1 VRCGGYIHIVL
12 LLICLALIL
21 CFFFNFQNA
30 VKSCKQVSRNISEM
44 SKELEAIG
52 QVTNMGELPGK
63 LQEIEEA
70 KVEVENKLLERV
82 SKFGCS
88 VNSV

>member
-1 VRCGGYIHIVL
+1 MWQGLYADCSASHL
-12 LLICLALIL
+12 FSFNALI
-21 CFFFNFQNA
+21 FYFQNA

-52 QVTNMGELPGK
+52 QVTNVGDLPGK
-63 LQEIEEA
+63 LQEVEEA
-70 KVEVENKLLERV
+70 KVEVENQLLERV

-88 VNSV
+88 GHLL

>member
-1 VRCGGYIHIVL
+1 MWWGLYSYCSASHL
-12 LLICLALIL
+12 
-21 CFFFNFQNA
+21 FNFNPSIFYFQIA
-30 VKSCKQVSRNISEM
+30 VKGCKQISRNISEM

-52 QVTNMGELPGK
+52 QVTNVGELPGK
-63 LQEIEEA
+63 LQEVEEA

-88 VNSV
+88 DHLM

>member
-1 VRCGGYIHIVL
+1 
-12 LLICLALIL
+12 
-21 CFFFNFQNA
+21 
-30 VKSCKQVSRNISEM
+30 M

>member
-1 VRCGGYIHIVL
+1 MWWGLYSYCYACYL
-12 LLICLALIL
+12 FSFNPLI
-21 CFFFNFQNA
+21 FYFQIA

-52 QVTNMGELPGK
+52 QVTNVGELPGK
-63 LQEIEEA
+63 LQEVEEA
-70 KVEVENKLLERV
+70 KVEVENQLLERV

-88 VNSV
+88 DHLM